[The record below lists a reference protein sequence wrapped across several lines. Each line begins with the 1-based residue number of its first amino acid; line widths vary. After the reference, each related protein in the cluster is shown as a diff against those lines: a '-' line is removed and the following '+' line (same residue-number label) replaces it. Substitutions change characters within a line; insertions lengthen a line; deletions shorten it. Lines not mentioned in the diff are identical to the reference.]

1 MSLKFITLF
10 SFVFFRL
17 KLPLLSLNILYFI
30 FYSCHVSAPF
40 SSLSSF
46 GHPLLLEELKQGNI
60 IHIGHDLISSS
71 FLLTYYVKCH
81 RSVIQNSP
89 ISNTVKYKRL
99 IYFVVD
105 NKSTNY
111 LFSKIPY
118 TIIKCN

>member
-1 MSLKFITLF
+1 MVYKGHGMVIIDVCLISSFGCTSIILSPMNASRTLPANGCVVA
-10 SFVFFRL
+10 S
-17 KLPLLSLNILYFI
+17 P
-30 FYSCHVSAPF
+30 

-99 IYFVVD
+99 IYFFVD
-105 NKSTNY
+105 NKSMNY
-111 LFSKIPY
+111 
-118 TIIKCN
+118 